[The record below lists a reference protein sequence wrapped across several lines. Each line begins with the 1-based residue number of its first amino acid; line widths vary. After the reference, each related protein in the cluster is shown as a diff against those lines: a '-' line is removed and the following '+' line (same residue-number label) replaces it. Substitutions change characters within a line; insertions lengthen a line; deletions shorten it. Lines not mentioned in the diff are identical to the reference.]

1 MTTVFTRVLLMPS
14 NDPDAITAT
23 IMVSWEDVPIAMTSR
38 TPASNPRLT
47 YSVRDVPKRRCRR
60 GATNTEKISSSSP
73 QPAKT

>member
-1 MTTVFTRVLLMPS
+1 MTTVVTRVLLMPS

-23 IMVSWEDVPIAMTSR
+23 VMVSWEDVPIAMPSR

-47 YSVRDVPKRRCRR
+47 YSVRDVPKRAA
-60 GATNTEKISSSSP
+60 GGENTEKIASSS